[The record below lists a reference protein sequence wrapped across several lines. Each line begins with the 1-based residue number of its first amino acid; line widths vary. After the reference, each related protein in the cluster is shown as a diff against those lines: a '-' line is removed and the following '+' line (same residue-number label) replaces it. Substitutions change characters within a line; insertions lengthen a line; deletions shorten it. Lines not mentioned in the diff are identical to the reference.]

1 MIESEKRLLAKE
13 KTKVYELKA
22 CTERSSAGVK
32 LVRVADPPIIV
43 TPGVMVPVAI
53 RLFMAESR
61 ATWI

>member
-1 MIESEKRLLAKE
+1 M
-13 KTKVYELKA
+13 
-22 CTERSSAGVK
+22 K